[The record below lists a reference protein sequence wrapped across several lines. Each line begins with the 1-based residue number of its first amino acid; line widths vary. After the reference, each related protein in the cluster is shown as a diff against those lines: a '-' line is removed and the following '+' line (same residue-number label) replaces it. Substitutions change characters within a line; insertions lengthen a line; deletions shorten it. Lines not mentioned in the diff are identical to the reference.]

1 MVVRNSIKEIKN
13 VIGCFVFT
21 LLFSLF
27 IGCSKKQEKQT
38 LPETQEKIEKEIIDI
53 STYKNNIAN
62 NVTQN
67 YLENNDILEPEKI
80 DDFIDEALNYSYGNN
95 DLYKI
100 TKEIPLYDIT
110 KHLEFQDKGIVPI
123 GAKVTIIKSLSKEF
137 LQTENGYFLVNFD
150 NNETVVEG
158 YVNSKDLLNQ
168 NPRQNWTRTLS
179 NITKDNRYFV
189 FDEHEKNTLN
199 FNIIFV
205 DTENKKVNYISSD
218 VLKQNFKVYGD
229 VRFLS
234 FSTSNEAWYGLYSD
248 SSSPWVYILINLEN
262 GSYKVIQG
270 IETFNSIINF
280 ETGDC
285 LYTNE
290 KVTHAADENKYNSI
304 VSIFYTNVFN
314 QKQKVFVI
322 SNEKIKDIIKLGPN
336 NELLYLNENNE
347 YVEYKPNSN

>member
-1 MVVRNSIKEIKN
+1 MVVRNNIKRIKSVN
-13 VIGCFVFT
+13 SCVVFILLVSSLIGC
-21 LLFSLF
+21 L
-27 IGCSKKQEKQT
+27 KKEEIQII
-38 LPETQEKIEKEIIDI
+38 PETQEKIEEKKVIDI
-53 STYKNNIAN
+53 SAYKNNIAN

-95 DLYKI
+95 LYKI

-205 DTENKKVNYISSD
+205 DTENKQVNYISSD
-218 VLKQNFKVYGD
+218 ELIQNFGVYGD
-229 VRFLS
+229 VKFLS
-234 FSTSNEAWYGLYSD
+234 FTTTNEAWYGLYSD

-262 GSYKVIQG
+262 RSYKVIQG
-270 IETFNSIINF
+270 IMYFNNIINF

-290 KVTHAADENKYNSI
+290 EVTHAADENKYNSI

-322 SNEKIKDIIKLGPN
+322 SNEKIEDIIKLGPN
-336 NELLYLNENNE
+336 NELLYLNTNNE